1 MRRQSDL
8 ERELSARLRDAS
20 LDGEDEARERTWQTV
35 RAAREDA
42 PPRPVARHRRGIA
55 IGAAAAAAIALVA
68 LTPAGADIREWMGDA
83 IDPES
88 TKPRPA
94 LTALPGGG
102 TVLAESR
109 AGVSLVAGDGSRR
122 FLGHFDEPSLSP
134 RALNVAAADGRVISA
149 VSAMGEPAWQRTG
162 KAPVSDIAWS
172 QDEGF
177 RVAYR
182 SGDSLRVAVGDGS
195 GDWPLADS
203 SKDVAPAWRGET
215 DRALGYVDGD
225 GAVRIVDV
233 DLEST
238 LSSFTP
244 RSEPNTIAFSD
255 DGERLLLAGD
265 HEVVISAPDGGGAKR
280 ELVPGQIVAASF
292 LEERGD
298 RAVIVT
304 RESAKDFKGRPGSAV
319 HIVSERGGT
328 LDAREIFATA
338 GSLAGLAVSPG
349 GDWILVGWREAD
361 QWLFLE
367 PRIGGSVR
375 AVDGISSQFTPGEPR
390 PPFPAPLEW
399 CCR

>member
-149 VSAMGEPAWQRTG
+149 VSAM
-162 KAPVSDIAWS
+162 
-172 QDEGF
+172 
-177 RVAYR
+177 
-182 SGDSLRVAVGDGS
+182 
-195 GDWPLADS
+195 
-203 SKDVAPAWRGET
+203 VAPAWRGET

-280 ELVPGQIVAASF
+280 ELIPGQIVAASF